1 MYKVYYQAVV
11 YIPYQ
16 YQYPV
21 IIPIYGRALSIIEKA
36 LQKLIEDY
44 QEVRKF
50 LWNLLEG
57 QKRNMAQLAKIGP
70 W

>member
-11 YIPYQ
+11 YTLYQ
-16 YQYPV
+16 HQHLA
-21 IIPIYGRALSIIEKA
+21 IIPIYGRALSIIEKV

-50 LWNLLEG
+50 LWNLMEG
-57 QKRNMAQLAKIGP
+57 QERNMVQLAKIGP
-70 W
+70 